1 MFKRNDESEWA
12 RFSKAFPQGKDEKK
26 DTGEAEATA
35 VVSTERAPQ
44 TANSEDRA
52 AAAPLPAAPAGPAP
66 QRIFESSLAMTR
78 PAPSLA
84 TSQVFS
90 EEVESTIGP
99 TTFVDGKFR
108 SENGVR
114 IHGTA
119 QGEIESAKS
128 VFVEEN
134 AKVSAK
140 VTAACIIVA
149 GEVNGELNCT
159 GRVEI
164 RPSGRVTG
172 TINAATLIMQEGA
185 FFDGNLK
192 MKGSPTAPET
202 NNSH

>member
-12 RFSKAFPQGKDEKK
+12 RFSKASTQSKEEKK
-26 DTGEAEATA
+26 DSGEPESSA
-35 VVSTERAPQ
+35 VASTERAPQ
-44 TANSEDRA
+44 SANGEDRA
-52 AAAPLPAAPAGPAP
+52 AAAPIPALAA
-66 QRIFESSLAMTR
+66 QRMLESNLALTR

-84 TSQVFS
+84 TTQVFS

-108 SENGVR
+108 SESGIRV
-114 IHGTA
+114 HGSA
-119 QGEIESAKS
+119 QGEIESAKA
-128 VFVEEN
+128 VYIEET

-149 GEVNGELNCT
+149 GEVNGELHCT

-192 MKGSPTAPET
+192 MKTGGAVETAST
-202 NNSH
+202 S

>member
-12 RFSKAFPQGKDEKK
+12 RFSKALPPTKDEK
-26 DTGEAEATA
+26 TENGEAEVSA
-35 VVSTERAPQ
+35 VVGTERASQ
-44 TANSEDRA
+44 SSAADDRPA
-52 AAAPLPAAPAGPAP
+52 VTPVTPAGGAPRMSGESNFPLPRPAGAMPPVAP
-66 QRIFESSLAMTR
+66 
-78 PAPSLA
+78 
-84 TSQVFS
+84 VFS
-90 EEVESTIGP
+90 EEVETTIGP
-99 TTFVDGKFR
+99 TTFVDGKYR
-108 SENGVR
+108 SESGVR

-128 VFVEEN
+128 VFIEEN

-149 GEVNGELNCT
+149 GEVNGELHCT

-172 TINAATLIMQEGA
+172 TINAGTLIMQEGA

-192 MKGSPTAPET
+192 MRGPGPET
-202 NNSH
+202 ASPKP

>member
-12 RFSKAFPQGKDEKK
+12 RFSKAFPQAKEEKK
-26 DTGEAEATA
+26 ESGESAASA
-35 VVSTERAPQ
+35 VVSTERATERAPQ
-44 TANSEDRA
+44 SANGEDRA
-52 AAAPLPAAPAGPAP
+52 APAPVPAA
-66 QRIFESSLAMTR
+66 QRIFETSLAVNR
-78 PAPSLA
+78 PAAIPA
-84 TSQVFS
+84 PTQVFS

-114 IHGTA
+114 IHGSA
-119 QGEIESAKS
+119 QGEIESAKA
-128 VFVEEN
+128 VYIEET

-149 GEVNGELNCT
+149 GEVNGELHCS

-192 MKGSPTAPET
+192 MKTAAGAEST
-202 NNSH
+202 SSN